1 MSAVKKVKIDAD
13 AAKPED
19 DKIDQRIEAA
29 EKIQLQLDEIN
40 NRMTDEIFK
49 VEAKYNKE
57 MRPFYTQRSDLTSK
71 IPYFWLTVFEN
82 SDIGNLL
89 TDEDKEILKHLIDVD
104 VVDNGDNKFYKIQ
117 FKFEKNNYF
126 ENDLLVKEYAIDN
139 NNIPTVTSNKI
150 KWKPGKD
157 VTVPRKSE
165 DKGNKRTLDEIREG
179 FFNWFSSIENDEI
192 GPYIKETIF
201 PVSCGY
207 YRGVELEEI
216 DDDDDDNYGGSEDEA
231 EEADDDK

>member
-57 MRPFYTQRSDLTSK
+57 MRPFYIQRSDLTAK

-117 FKFEKNNYF
+117 FKFEKKQ
-126 ENDLLVKEYAIDN
+126 LL
-139 NNIPTVTSNKI
+139 
-150 KWKPGKD
+150 
-157 VTVPRKSE
+157 
-165 DKGNKRTLDEIREG
+165 
-179 FFNWFSSIENDEI
+179 
-192 GPYIKETIF
+192 
-201 PVSCGY
+201 
-207 YRGVELEEI
+207 
-216 DDDDDDNYGGSEDEA
+216 
-231 EEADDDK
+231 